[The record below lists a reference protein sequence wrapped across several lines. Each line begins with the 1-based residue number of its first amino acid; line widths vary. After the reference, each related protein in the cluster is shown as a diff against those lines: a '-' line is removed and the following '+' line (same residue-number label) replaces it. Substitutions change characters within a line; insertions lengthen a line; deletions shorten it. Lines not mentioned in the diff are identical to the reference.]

1 MRISYKFT
9 LLLLLCLSVD
19 CYGQNKLPTID
30 KTQYIGKFRLK
41 GAYSSTTLPE
51 KKAKKM
57 QQPIELLGYLLV
69 YNEDI
74 GYFNNHPD
82 GLIAN
87 LNEQKKFGRDNW
99 RIPTPDEL
107 CVMEDNADKLGMGSD
122 IYMCTDYANGTL
134 RLVSTEGDYHNLIKV
149 GNTYWMKTNLGANT
163 PEEAGSLVTYE
174 DAVRFCPKGYRL
186 PTKQELDEL
195 IVSGKACFG
204 GDFGTNKNNAQLYFP
219 YNGTHET
226 MYIGISIGYYTEYY
240 GSYWSSDGNY
250 YMSFSKNSNG
260 EGSKKSPQTV
270 RGGRGG
276 ECSVRYVLDK

>member
-1 MRISYKFT
+1 MRILYKFT
-9 LLLLLCLSVD
+9 VLLLLCLSIN

-30 KTQYIGKFRLK
+30 KTHYIGKFRLK

-51 KKAKKM
+51 KKAEKM

-82 GLIAN
+82 GLISN
-87 LNEQKKFGRDNW
+87 LNEQRKFGRDNW

-149 GNTYWMKTNLGANT
+149 GDTYWMKTNLGANT

-204 GDFGTNKNNAQLYFP
+204 GIYGANKNSYLLYFP
-219 YNGTHET
+219 YVNKFFTYTDYLMGRGYDISEGL
-226 MYIGISIGYYTEYY
+226 YWGIGGKFLYFN
-240 GSYWSSDGNY
+240 SDKEKPKIE
-250 YMSFSKNSNG
+250 SSNG
-260 EGSKKSPQTV
+260 NT
-270 RGGRGG
+270 
-276 ECSVRYVLDK
+276 CAVRYVLDK

>member
-9 LLLLLCLSVD
+9 IVFLLCLSVN
-19 CYGQNKLPTID
+19 CFGQNRLPTID
-30 KTQYIGKFRLK
+30 KTQYIAKFRLK
-41 GAYSSTTLPE
+41 GAYSSTILPE
-51 KKAKKM
+51 KKAQKM

-69 YNEDI
+69 YNEDL

-87 LNEQKKFGRDNW
+87 LNEQRKFGRDNW

-163 PEEAGSLVTYE
+163 PEEAGSLVSYE
-174 DAVRFCPKGYRL
+174 DAVKFCPKGYRL

-204 GDFGTNKNNAQLYFP
+204 GKYGANRNSSLLYFP
-219 YNGTHET
+219 YVDKFFHHTDYLMGRGYDISEGLYWGIGGK
-226 MYIGISIGYYTEYY
+226 YIYFN
-240 GSYWSSDGNY
+240 SDKVKPKIE
-250 YMSFSKNSNG
+250 SSNG
-260 EGSKKSPQTV
+260 NT
-270 RGGRGG
+270 
-276 ECSVRYVLDK
+276 CAVRYVLDK